1 MTNGKAIDQ
10 SERETS
16 RWVSLDALY
25 HGGGYDVAERLV
37 LAVLEAVP
45 LRATAADVRA
55 HLSYLE
61 SLGLCRV
68 TQLPDGRR
76 MAAITSRGTDVVEY
90 NAECP
95 PGVARPKKY
104 W

>member
-1 MTNGKAIDQ
+1 MTIGKAIDQ
-10 SERETS
+10 SEREIA
-16 RWVSLDALY
+16 RWVTLDALY

-45 LRATAADVRA
+45 IRATAADVRG
-55 HLSYLE
+55 HLNYLE

-68 TQLPDGRR
+68 SSLPDGRR
-76 MAAITSRGTDVVEY
+76 LAAITSSGTDVVEY

-95 PGVARPKKY
+95 PGIARPKKY